1 MRLVFGGVL
10 FMAASIVSWAGDGL
24 CLRHVAVPEYPSLAR
39 QARIQ
44 GSVILNIDIAENGE
58 VVAPSGAHRLLQD
71 AAEK

>member
-10 FMAASIVSWAGDGL
+10 FMAASVVSWAGDGL
-24 CLRHVAVPEYPSLAR
+24 CLRHVVVPEYPSLAR